1 MFKLSAII
9 LAASVVSANA
19 MDISN
24 QPVSNNVEVAQ
35 ATGIVANDA
44 TATETNIVPPA
55 LLEQFKAVCASKAKK
70 SKALTKA
77 CETNTPPAVTKKG
90 DRFKA
95 AKGGAEVNILYSNIE
110 FFK

>member
-1 MFKLSAII
+1 MFKLSAIV
-9 LAASVVSANA
+9 LASTIATAA
-19 MDISN
+19 L
-24 QPVSNNVEVAQ
+24 AQ
-35 ATGIVANDA
+35 DA
-44 TATETNIVPPA
+44 TKAVVKPAAATETSIVPAA

-90 DRFKA
+90 ARFKA